1 MLHNYYFLKGTKI
14 MAIIGVILGT
24 AGFLGYIACL
34 MIGMHFEY
42 KSCPKEDECKI
53 EKITKT
59 ARRISRLCLAAF
71 IVGLILFSAFL
82 GLFGS

>member
-1 MLHNYYFLKGTKI
+1 

-42 KSCPKEDECKI
+42 KSFPKEDECKI
-53 EKITKT
+53 EKVTKT

-71 IVGLILFSAFL
+71 IAGLILFSAFL
-82 GLFGS
+82 GLFGN

>member
-1 MLHNYYFLKGTKI
+1 
-14 MAIIGVILGT
+14 MAIIGIILGT

-42 KSCPKEDECKI
+42 KSFPKEDECKI
-53 EKITKT
+53 EKVTKT

-71 IVGLILFSAFL
+71 IVGLILFFAFL
-82 GLFGS
+82 GLFGN

>member
-1 MLHNYYFLKGTKI
+1 

-34 MIGMHFEY
+34 MIDMHFEY
-42 KSCPKEDECKI
+42 KSFPKEEENKI

-59 ARRISRLCLAAF
+59 ARKASRLCLAAF
-71 IVGLILFSAFL
+71 IIGLIMFFMFFVS
-82 GLFGS
+82 FGQ

>member
-1 MLHNYYFLKGTKI
+1 
-14 MAIIGVILGT
+14 MAIIGVIFGT

-42 KSCPKEDECKI
+42 KSFPKEEENKI

-59 ARRISRLCLAAF
+59 AGKVSRLCLAAF
-71 IVGLILFSAFL
+71 IIGLIMFFMFFVS
-82 GLFGS
+82 FGQ

>member
-1 MLHNYYFLKGTKI
+1 

-42 KSCPKEDECKI
+42 KSFPKEEERKT

-59 ARRISRLCLAAF
+59 ARRASRLCLAAF
-71 IVGLILFSAFL
+71 IAGLILFSAFL

>member
-1 MLHNYYFLKGTKI
+1 

-53 EKITKT
+53 EKIAKT

-71 IVGLILFSAFL
+71 ITGLIMFSAFL
-82 GLFGS
+82 ELFGN

>member
-1 MLHNYYFLKGTKI
+1 

-24 AGFLGYIACL
+24 VGFLGYIACL

-42 KSCPKEDECKI
+42 KSYPKEDECKI
-53 EKITKT
+53 EKITKA
-59 ARRISRLCLAAF
+59 ARRTSRLCLAAF

-82 GLFGS
+82 GLFGN

>member
-1 MLHNYYFLKGTKI
+1 

-34 MIGMHFEY
+34 MTAMHFEY
-42 KSCPKEDECKI
+42 KSFPKEEECKI

-71 IVGLILFSAFL
+71 IVGLIIFSSFL
-82 GLFGS
+82 GLFGI

>member
-1 MLHNYYFLKGTKI
+1 
-14 MAIIGVILGT
+14 MAMIGVILGT
-24 AGFLGYIACL
+24 AGFWGYIACL

-42 KSCPKEDECKI
+42 KSCLKEEERKI

-59 ARRISRLCLAAF
+59 ARRASRLCLAAF
-71 IVGLILFSAFL
+71 IAGLILFSAFL

>member
-1 MLHNYYFLKGTKI
+1 MLHNYNSLKGTKI

-34 MIGMHFEY
+34 TIAMNFEY
-42 KSCPKEDECKI
+42 KSFPKEDEYKI
-53 EKITKT
+53 EKITKN

-71 IVGLILFSAFL
+71 IVGLIIFSSFL
-82 GLFGS
+82 GLFGI

>member
-1 MLHNYYFLKGTKI
+1 
-14 MAIIGVILGT
+14 MAIVGVILCA

-42 KSCPKEDECKI
+42 KSCSKEEEHKI
-53 EKITKT
+53 EKITR
-59 ARRISRLCLAAF
+59 AAGLASRLCLAAF

-82 GLFGS
+82 GLFGN

>member
-1 MLHNYYFLKGTKI
+1 

-42 KSCPKEDECKI
+42 KSFPKEKECKI

-71 IVGLILFSAFL
+71 IVGLIIFSSFL
-82 GLFGS
+82 GLFGI